1 MRFTLSSPVAFG
13 VSAILVLG
21 VTLLVLLYE
30 GLKSVEES
38 FHNLTHLREPATI
51 AAVQAASQASQQAM
65 QLARWLGV
73 LFIAA
78 SAGITFLLIRIVTR
92 PAKMLREATEAIGR
106 GELGYRIE
114 YPG

>member
-1 MRFTLSSPVAFG
+1 M
-13 VSAILVLG
+13 
-21 VTLLVLLYE
+21 LLYE
-30 GLKSVEES
+30 GLK

-65 QLARWLGV
+65 QLAGWLGV